1 MNLTHLALRRPFT
14 ILVAVVALCMGGWL
28 AIDKTPRDIFPSL
41 NVPTIYVAQPY
52 GGMDPAQVEGFIS
65 YYYEYHFLYLTS
77 LASVESKCIQGATI
91 IKLTFHPGT
100 DMASAMGE
108 VVGYVNRS
116 RAFMPPGTVPPFVT
130 RFDTGSVPVG
140 QLVFSS
146 ETKSVAQMQ
155 DAALNTVRPLFA
167 PLPGVS
173 APPPFGGSARAI
185 VLNLKPERLRSYNM
199 SPDDVVN
206 AIAQSQTIIPSG
218 NLTLGDEYPMVPMNG
233 IVKNIKDLEA
243 VPLRVGLAGDN
254 SAVYVRD
261 VAEAADAADIITSYG
276 LVNGRR
282 TVYMPV
288 TKRANA
294 STMDVVNVVKASIP
308 KFQAALPEDIRVTY
322 EFDQSPF
329 VTNAI
334 ADLVREGWMG
344 AALTGLMVLLFLR
357 DWRSALIVVIN
368 IPLALLASL
377 VGLWLCGQTVNL
389 MTVGGLALAIGI
401 LVDEATVTIENIH
414 RHQSR
419 GKPTARAVLDG
430 TLETAGPRLLAM
442 LCVLAVFI
450 PAYVMTGAAKALFV
464 PLSLAVGFAMF
475 ASYLLSSTLVPV
487 LCVWLMPATAASDH
501 STATAS
507 PRLGAFASLL
517 KPFLAVRWLL
527 VPIYI
532 AAALFAAFLI
542 AKGIGTDIFP
552 TVDRGQLQLRFRAP
566 TGTKLDKTEAIALT
580 ILDTIKA
587 AVGPDKV
594 KLSIG
599 MVGVHAPSYPVNLIH
614 LWNGG
619 PEEGV
624 LQIEFKSGADIP
636 IIALKEKL
644 RATLKEKLPTVRLSF
659 EPGDIVTRIMSL
671 GSPTPVEVA
680 VTGPSL
686 ADDESHAKKIKA
698 ELEKIPALRDLQF
711 NQALD
716 YPTVEV
722 AVNREK
728 AGLAGVSMAD
738 AGRAVVTAT
747 SSSRFTTPVYWA
759 DPKSGQAFQV
769 QVQVPQAKMTNLDEL
784 RNLPIA
790 SKTGPATALRNIAT
804 LTPGTTVGQYER
816 FNMARVVSVS
826 ANIHGSD
833 LGTVSKL
840 VAKAVADAGA
850 PPAKTNV
857 IIRGQSVT
865 LQQTMDG
872 LQQGF
877 VLAVIVIFL
886 LLAANF
892 QSLRLPLVVITAVPA
907 VVLGVCAMLFITRD
921 TFNIQSLIG
930 AIMAIGVAMANAIL
944 LVTFADK
951 NHRAGMDLKTA
962 ASSAA
967 SDRLRPI
974 LMTSFAMLAGMTP
987 LALGLGEAGAQTAPL
1002 GRAVI
1007 GGLIAATLAT
1017 LFILPAAFVWLA
1029 RTKAVSAS
1037 LDPTD
1042 ETSRYFEGEAGGL

>member
-1 MNLTHLALRRPFT
+1 MSLPNLALRRPFT
-14 ILVAVVALCMGGWL
+14 VLVAVIALMLGGWL
-28 AIDKTPRDIFPSL
+28 AIEKTPRDIFPSL

-52 GGMDPAQVEGFIS
+52 GGMDPAQMEGFIT

-77 LASVESKCIQGATI
+77 LASVESKTIQGATI

-108 VVGYVNRS
+108 VIGYVNRS

-185 VLNLKPERLRSYNM
+185 VLNLKPDRLRSYNL
-199 SPDDVVN
+199 SPDEVVQ
-206 AIAQSQTIIPSG
+206 ALAQSQTIVPSG
-218 NLTLGDEYPMVPMNG
+218 NVTLGDDYPMVPVNG

-243 VPLRVGLAGDN
+243 VPLRVTGNG
-254 SAVYVRD
+254 AVYVRD

-282 TVYMPV
+282 TVYLPV

-294 STMDVVNVVKASIP
+294 STMDVVNIVKASIP
-308 KFQAALPEDIRVTY
+308 KFQAALPDDIRVSY

-334 ADLVREGWMG
+334 SDLVREGWMG

-368 IPLALLASL
+368 IPLALTFSL
-377 VGLWLCGQTVNL
+377 IGLWLCGQTVNL
-389 MTVGGLALAIGI
+389 MTVGGLALAVGI

-414 RHQSR
+414 RHRSQGVR
-419 GKPTARAVLDG
+419 LARAVLDG
-430 TLETAGPRLLAM
+430 TLETAVPRFVAM
-442 LCVLAVFI
+442 LCILAVFI

-464 PLSLAVGFAMF
+464 PLSLSVGFAML

-487 LCVWLMPATAASDH
+487 LCLWLMRDNKVSHTES
-501 STATAS
+501 SS
-507 PRLGAFASLL
+507 GRFALL
-517 KPFLAVRWLL
+517 TPFLATRWLL
-527 VPIYI
+527 VPGYV
-532 AAALFAAFLI
+532 AGCLFATWVI
-542 AKGIGTDIFP
+542 SKGIGTEIFP
-552 TVDRGQLQLRFRAP
+552 SPTYGQLQLRFKAP
-566 TGTKLDKTEAIALT
+566 TGTKLEKTEAIALT
-580 ILDTIKA
+580 ILDAIKNEA
-587 AVGPDKV
+587 GPDNI
-594 KLSIG
+594 KLTMG

-624 LQIEFKSGADIP
+624 LQIEFKPGAKVP
-636 IIALKEKL
+636 LPALREKL
-644 RATLKEKLPTVRLSF
+644 RATLSQKLPTVRLSF
-659 EPGDIVTRIMSL
+659 EPGDIVTRVMSL

-686 ADDESHAKKIKA
+686 ADDMAHAEKIKA
-698 ELEKIPALRDLQF
+698 ELAKIPSLRDLQF
-711 NQALD
+711 NQAQD
-716 YPTVEV
+716 YPTIDVT
-722 AVNREK
+722 VNREK
-728 AGLAGVSMAD
+728 AGLAGATVAD
-738 AGRAVVTAT
+738 ASKALVTAT

-759 DPKSGQAFQV
+759 DPKTGQAFQV
-769 QVQVPQAKMTNLDEL
+769 QVEVPPAKMTNLDEL
-784 RNLPIA
+784 KNLPVTTR
-790 SKTGPATALRNIAT
+790 SGTPTSLRNIAT
-804 LTPGTTVGQYER
+804 LTPGTAVGQYER
-816 FNMARVVSVS
+816 FNMARAITIS
-826 ANIHGSD
+826 ANIQGAD
-833 LGTVSKL
+833 LGTVSAL
-840 VAKAVADAGA
+840 VAKAVKDAGA
-850 PPAKTNV
+850 PPPKTNV
-857 IIRGQSVT
+857 LIRGQAIP
-865 LQQTMDG
+865 LQQTLEG
-872 LQQGF
+872 LQSGF
-877 VLAVIVIFL
+877 LIAVVVVFL

-892 QSLRLPLVVITAVPA
+892 QSIRLSIVAVTAVPA
-907 VVLGVCAMLFITRD
+907 VMLGVVGMLFITRE
-921 TFNIQSLIG
+921 TFNIQSFIG
-930 AIMAIGVAMANAIL
+930 AIMAVGVAMANAIL
-944 LVTFADK
+944 LVSFADRQ
-951 NHRAGMDLKTA
+951 HRTGMSALDA
-962 ASSAA
+962 ARSAVR
-967 SDRLRPI
+967 DRLRPI

-987 LALGLGEAGAQTAPL
+987 MALGLGEAAAQTAPL

-1007 GGLIAATLAT
+1007 GGLAAATLAT
-1017 LFILPAAFVWLA
+1017 IFVLPAAFALLA
-1029 RTKAVSAS
+1029 RSKAVSAS

-1042 ETSRYFEGEAGGL
+1042 ESSRYYEPSTSL

>member
-1 MNLTHLALRRPFT
+1 MNLIHLALRRPFT
-14 ILVAVVALCMGGWL
+14 ILVVVIGMVMGGWM
-28 AIDKTPRDIFPSL
+28 AIEKTPRDIFPSL

-52 GGMDPAQVEGFIS
+52 GGMDPSQVEGFIS

-185 VLNLKPERLRSYNM
+185 VLNLKPDRLRSYNL
-199 SPDDVVN
+199 SPDEVVQ
-206 AIAQSQTIIPSG
+206 AITQSQVIVPSG
-218 NLTLGDEYPMVPMNG
+218 NITLGDEYPMVPMNG

-243 VPLRVGLAGDN
+243 IPLRVTENG
-254 SAVYVRD
+254 AVYVRD

-282 TVYMPV
+282 TVYLPV

-294 STMDVVNVVKASIP
+294 STLDVVNVVKANIP
-308 KFQAALPEDIRVTY
+308 KFQAALPDDIRVTY

-357 DWRSALIVVIN
+357 DLRSALIVVIQ
-368 IPLALLASL
+368 IPLALTFSL
-377 VGLWLCGQTVNL
+377 IGLWLCGQTVNL
-389 MTVGGLALAIGI
+389 MTVGGLALAVGI

-414 RHQSR
+414 RHRSL
-419 GKPTARAVLDG
+419 GKTNARAVLDG
-430 TLETAGPRLLAM
+430 TLDTAAPRFVAM
-442 LCVLAVFI
+442 LCILAVFI

-475 ASYLLSSTLVPV
+475 ASYVLSSTLVPV
-487 LCVWLMPATAASDH
+487 LCMWLMPSQTTTHAAPS
-501 STATAS
+501 SK
-507 PRLGAFASLL
+507 RFALL
-517 KPFLAVRWLL
+517 TPFIAARWLL
-527 VPIYI
+527 VPGYLVGC
-532 AAALFAAFLI
+532 LFGAWAI
-542 AKGIGTDIFP
+542 SKRIGTEIFP
-552 TVDRGQLQLRFRAP
+552 TPDYGQLQLRFRAP
-566 TGTKLDKTEAIALT
+566 TGTKIEKTEAIALT
-580 ILDTIKA
+580 LLDTIKTEA
-587 AVGPDKV
+587 GPDTI
-594 KLSIG
+594 KLTMG

-624 LQIEFKSGADIP
+624 LQIEFKPGAKVP
-636 IIALKEKL
+636 LGALREKL
-644 RATLKEKLPTVRLSF
+644 RQVLALKLPTVRLSF
-659 EPGDIVTRIMSL
+659 EPGDIVTRVMSL
-671 GSPTPVEVA
+671 GSPTPIEVA

-686 ADDESHAKKIKA
+686 ADDQAHAEKIKA
-698 ELEKIPALRDLQF
+698 ELAKIPYLRDLHF

-716 YPTVEV
+716 YPTIDV

-728 AGLAGVSMAD
+728 AGLAGATIAD
-738 AGRAVVTAT
+738 ASKALVTAT
-747 SSSRFTTPVYWA
+747 SSSRFTTPIYWA

-784 RNLPIA
+784 KNLPVMTKPGTPT
-790 SKTGPATALRNIAT
+790 SLRNIAT
-804 LTPGTTVGQYER
+804 FTPGTTVSQYER
-816 FNMARVVSVS
+816 FNMARAITLS
-826 ANIHGSD
+826 ANIHGAD
-833 LGTVSKL
+833 LGKVSQL

-850 PPAKTNV
+850 PPPKTNV
-857 IIRGQSVT
+857 IIRGQSIP
-865 LQQTMDG
+865 LQQTLDG
-872 LQQGF
+872 LQNGF
-877 VLAVIVIFL
+877 LIAVIVVFL

-892 QSLRLPLVVITAVPA
+892 QSIRLSLVAVTAVPA
-907 VVLGVCAMLFITRD
+907 VMLGVVAMLFITRD
-921 TFNIQSLIG
+921 TFNIQSFIG
-930 AIMAIGVAMANAIL
+930 AIMAVGVAMANAIL
-944 LVTFADK
+944 LVSFADRQ
-951 NHRAGMDLKTA
+951 HRAGLSSAEAASTA
-962 ASSAA
+962 AR
-967 SDRLRPI
+967 DRLRPI

-987 LALGLGEAGAQTAPL
+987 MALGLGEAAAQTAPL

-1007 GGLIAATLAT
+1007 GGLAAATLAT
-1017 LFILPAAFVWLA
+1017 LFVLPAAFALLA
-1029 RTKAVSAS
+1029 RNKAVSAS

-1042 ETSRYFEGEAGGL
+1042 EASRYFESSTPH

>member
-1 MNLTHLALRRPFT
+1 MTHLALRRPFT
-14 ILVAVVALCMGGWL
+14 VLVAVVALCMGGWL
-28 AIDKTPRDIFPSL
+28 AIQKTPRDIFPSL

-100 DMASAMGE
+100 DMASAMAE

-146 ETKSVAQMQ
+146 ETKSVSEMQ
-155 DAALNTVRPLFA
+155 NAALNTVRPLFA

-185 VLNLKPERLRSYNM
+185 VLNLKPERLRSFNM

-206 AIAQSQTIIPSG
+206 AIAQAQTIIPSG
-218 NLTLGDEYPMVPMNG
+218 NITLGDEYPMVPVNG

-243 VPLRVGLAGDN
+243 VPLRLGIAGEN
-254 SAVYVRD
+254 TAIYVRD

-357 DWRSALIVVIN
+357 DLRSALIVIIT

-377 VGLWLCGQTVNL
+377 IGLWICGQTINL
-389 MTVGGLALAIGI
+389 MTVGGLALAIGV

-414 RHQSR
+414 RHRSQGS
-419 GKPTARAVLDG
+419 PTARAVLDG
-430 TLETAGPRLLAM
+430 TKETAGPRLLAM

-450 PAYVMTGAAKALFV
+450 PAYVMTGAAQALFV
-464 PLSLAVGFAMF
+464 PLSLAVGFAML

-487 LCVWLMPATAASDH
+487 LCAWLGVGQTKHLSPKDEAKSSTKGGVFAKLLMPFIAS
-501 STATAS
+501 
-507 PRLGAFASLL
+507 
-517 KPFLAVRWLL
+517 RWLL
-527 VPIYI
+527 VPGYI
-532 AAALFAAFLI
+532 VATLFSAFLI

-552 TVDRGQLQLRFRAP
+552 SVDRGQLQLRFRAP
-566 TGTKLDKTEAIALT
+566 TGTKLEKTESIALT
-580 ILDTIKA
+580 ILDEIKA
-587 AVGPDKV
+587 AVGADNV

-624 LQIEFKSGADIP
+624 LQIEFKAGADIP

-644 RATLKEKLPTVRLSF
+644 RASLHEKLPMVRLSF

-686 ADDESHAKKIKA
+686 ADDEAHAKKIKA

-716 YPTVEV
+716 YPTIDVTV
-722 AVNREK
+722 DREK
-728 AGLAGVSMAD
+728 AGLSGISMND
-738 AGRAVVTAT
+738 AGRAVVAAT

-759 DPKSGQAFQV
+759 DPKTGQAFQV
-769 QVQVPQAKMTNLDEL
+769 QVQVPQAKMNNLDEL
-784 RNLPIA
+784 RNLPVA
-790 SKTGPATALRNIAT
+790 SKNGPATALRNMAT

-816 FNMARVVSVS
+816 LNMARVVSLS

-833 LGTVSKL
+833 LGSVSKL

-857 IIRGQSVT
+857 IIRGQSMP
-865 LQQTMDG
+865 LQQAMDG

-907 VVLGVCAMLFITRD
+907 VVLGVSAMLFITRD

-951 NHRAGMDLKTA
+951 NHRSGMDLKTA
-962 ASSAA
+962 ASAAA

-1007 GGLIAATLAT
+1007 GGLAAATLAT
-1017 LFILPAAFVWLA
+1017 LWILPAAYVWLA
-1029 RTKAVSAS
+1029 RSKVVNAS

-1042 ETSRYFEGEAGGL
+1042 KASQFYE